1 MMKTKLF
8 LLFCLLA
15 FMAGSTLYAQHSAQA
30 VFSIEGTYDASG
42 FLELVKEKTGCRIAY
57 KESDLKNSRRVLLDY
72 QKKPLDVILK
82 DASEKYGLLFVKHGN
97 QLIVKKRK
105 LLLSV
110 SKEQSAP
117 VAKDTVRSF
126 YMQEVVKTAPRIDK
140 PRNPQMGMTVMDDN
154 AIRNVPTLL
163 GEPDVIK
170 ALQLQPGVSAGTEGF
185 AGMFVRGGENDE
197 NLFLIDG
204 CSIYHTNHL
213 GGLFSPFN
221 ANAVS
226 HLTFYKSAFPA
237 RYGGR
242 LSSVTDL
249 SMKSGDYESW
259 HGNFTM
265 GLTSANVS
273 FSGPLV
279 KDQTSLFVALRRSWL
294 ELVSVPALAII
305 NASKKKSGEKVI
317 AGYNFTDF
325 NLKLSHRLR
334 RFGTLSLLGY
344 YGHDRLKMGE
354 HRFSNDGEDTDP
366 YFHKNENRLGW
377 GNMLTSLR
385 WHLPINTLFAYNMKA
400 SYTRYQSDFRKT
412 VETVSGR
419 EGKNGYENNGSR
431 TESRNAI
438 HDLSVDASLA
448 FIPSDRTIIRLGT
461 QYTHHRYTPEEE
473 IQESTSLPS
482 GNGDN
487 ESRVIANEWNAY
499 LEGDLEVFHWLRFN
513 AGMHGSFF
521 RVEGK
526 QYQVFEPRVSADF
539 RLSPVVSLKAGYA
552 RMSQFVQQVSD
563 NYISLPTDY
572 WLPITRNFSPLT
584 SDQFSAGIYVSPD
597 KKYTF
602 SVEGYYKKMDH
613 LLEYRDDYKDLQVTS
628 WEDRLT
634 SGSGRAYGADFQA
647 EADFGKLHGFI
658 GYGLMWSD
666 RLFAD
671 QNEGKRFPSKYDNR
685 HKVTLSATWKCSER
699 VELNAGWVFM
709 TGNRVTLSL
718 ENYSYPDGYPTNIV
732 PSYPHKDEE
741 MLDYYAGKNNVRLP
755 AYHRLDV
762 GINIYRSLRRGRT
775 GIWNVSLYNAYSR
788 MNPIMIEKNNQKQSM
803 DGTPLAPRFR
813 QFALFPIIPSVSY
826 TYKF

>member
-1 MMKTKLF
+1 MKTKLF

-482 GNGDN
+482 GNGNN

-671 QNEGKRFPSKYDNR
+671 QNGGKRFPSKYDNR

-762 GINIYRSLRRGRT
+762 SINIYRSLRRGRT

-803 DGTPLAPRFR
+803 DGTSLAPRFR

>member
-1 MMKTKLF
+1 MKTKLF

-482 GNGDN
+482 GNGNN

-671 QNEGKRFPSKYDNR
+671 QNGGKRFPSKYDNR

>member
-448 FIPSDRTIIRLGT
+448 FIPSDQTIIRLGT

-482 GNGDN
+482 GNGNN

-499 LEGDLEVFHWLRFN
+499 LEGDLKVFHWLRFN

-671 QNEGKRFPSKYDNR
+671 QNGGKRFPSKYDNR

>member
-1 MMKTKLF
+1 MKTKLF

-110 SKEQSAP
+110 SKEQSTP

-448 FIPSDRTIIRLGT
+448 FIPSDQTIIRLGT

-482 GNGDN
+482 GNGNN

-671 QNEGKRFPSKYDNR
+671 QNGGKRFPSKYDNR

>member
-1 MMKTKLF
+1 MKTKLF

-448 FIPSDRTIIRLGT
+448 FIPSDQTIIRLGT

-482 GNGDN
+482 GNGNN

-671 QNEGKRFPSKYDNR
+671 QNGGKRFPSKYDNR

-718 ENYSYPDGYPTNIV
+718 ENYSYPDGYPTNTV

>member
-385 WHLPINTLFAYNMKA
+385 WHLPINTLFAYNMKT

-431 TESRNAI
+431 TENRNAI

-448 FIPSDRTIIRLGT
+448 FIPSDRIIIRLGT

-482 GNGDN
+482 GNGNN

-499 LEGDLEVFHWLRFN
+499 LEGDLEVFQWLRFN

-671 QNEGKRFPSKYDNR
+671 QNGGKRFPSKYDNR

-775 GIWNVSLYNAYSR
+775 GIWNVSLYNAYS
-788 MNPIMIEKNNQKQSM
+788 P
-803 DGTPLAPRFR
+803 A
-813 QFALFPIIPSVSY
+813 
-826 TYKF
+826 

>member
-1 MMKTKLF
+1 MKTKLF

-671 QNEGKRFPSKYDNR
+671 QNGGKRFPSKYDNR

-813 QFALFPIIPSVSY
+813 QFALFPIIPSVAY

>member
-1 MMKTKLF
+1 MKTKLF

-185 AGMFVRGGENDE
+185 ADMFVRGGENDE

-482 GNGDN
+482 GNGNN

>member
-385 WHLPINTLFAYNMKA
+385 WHLPINTLFAYNMKT

-431 TESRNAI
+431 TENRNAI

-482 GNGDN
+482 GNGNN

-671 QNEGKRFPSKYDNR
+671 QNGGKRFPSKYDNR

-762 GINIYRSLRRGRT
+762 SINIYRSLRRGRT

>member
-1 MMKTKLF
+1 MKTKLF
-8 LLFCLLA
+8 LLSCLLA
-15 FMAGSTLYAQHSAQA
+15 FMAGSSLYAQHSAQS

-42 FLELVKEKTGCRIAY
+42 FLELVKEKTGCRMAY
-57 KESDLKNSRRVLLDY
+57 KESDLKNSRRIRLDY
-72 QKKPLDVILK
+72 QKKPLDIILK

-97 QLIVKKRK
+97 QLIVKKRTQSP
-105 LLLSV
+105 SV

-259 HGNFTM
+259 HGNFTV

-385 WHLPINTLFAYNMKA
+385 WHLPINTLFAYNMKT

-431 TESRNAI
+431 TENRNAI

-448 FIPSDRTIIRLGT
+448 FIPSDRIIIRLGT

-482 GNGDN
+482 GNGNN

-499 LEGDLEVFHWLRFN
+499 LEGDLEVFQWLRFN

-671 QNEGKRFPSKYDNR
+671 QNGGKRFPSKYDNR

-803 DGTPLAPRFR
+803 NGTPLAPRFR

>member
-482 GNGDN
+482 GNGNN

-552 RMSQFVQQVSD
+552 RMSQSVQQVSD

-671 QNEGKRFPSKYDNR
+671 QNGGKRFPSKYDNR

>member
-1 MMKTKLF
+1 MKTKLF

-110 SKEQSAP
+110 SKEQSTP

-482 GNGDN
+482 GNGNN

-572 WLPITRNFSPLT
+572 WLPITRNFSLLT

-671 QNEGKRFPSKYDNR
+671 QNGGKRFPSKYDNR

>member
-1 MMKTKLF
+1 MKTKLF

-249 SMKSGDYESW
+249 SMKNGDYESW

-377 GNMLTSLR
+377 GNMQTSLR

-671 QNEGKRFPSKYDNR
+671 QNGGKRFPSKYDNR

>member
-1 MMKTKLF
+1 MKTKLF
-8 LLFCLLA
+8 LLSCLLA
-15 FMAGSTLYAQHSAQA
+15 FMAGSSLYAQHSAQS

-57 KESDLKNSRRVLLDY
+57 KESDLKNSRRVRLDY

-204 CSIYHTNHL
+204 CPIYHTNHL

-259 HGNFTM
+259 HGNFTV

-431 TESRNAI
+431 TENRNAI

-448 FIPSDRTIIRLGT
+448 FIPSDWIIIRLGT

-473 IQESTSLPS
+473 IQT
-482 GNGDN
+482 
-487 ESRVIANEWNAY
+487 
-499 LEGDLEVFHWLRFN
+499 
-513 AGMHGSFF
+513 
-521 RVEGK
+521 
-526 QYQVFEPRVSADF
+526 
-539 RLSPVVSLKAGYA
+539 
-552 RMSQFVQQVSD
+552 
-563 NYISLPTDY
+563 
-572 WLPITRNFSPLT
+572 
-584 SDQFSAGIYVSPD
+584 
-597 KKYTF
+597 
-602 SVEGYYKKMDH
+602 
-613 LLEYRDDYKDLQVTS
+613 
-628 WEDRLT
+628 
-634 SGSGRAYGADFQA
+634 
-647 EADFGKLHGFI
+647 
-658 GYGLMWSD
+658 
-666 RLFAD
+666 
-671 QNEGKRFPSKYDNR
+671 
-685 HKVTLSATWKCSER
+685 
-699 VELNAGWVFM
+699 
-709 TGNRVTLSL
+709 
-718 ENYSYPDGYPTNIV
+718 
-732 PSYPHKDEE
+732 
-741 MLDYYAGKNNVRLP
+741 
-755 AYHRLDV
+755 
-762 GINIYRSLRRGRT
+762 
-775 GIWNVSLYNAYSR
+775 
-788 MNPIMIEKNNQKQSM
+788 
-803 DGTPLAPRFR
+803 
-813 QFALFPIIPSVSY
+813 
-826 TYKF
+826 

>member
-1 MMKTKLF
+1 MKTKLF

>member
-385 WHLPINTLFAYNMKA
+385 WHLPINTLFAYNMKT

-431 TESRNAI
+431 TENRNAI

-448 FIPSDRTIIRLGT
+448 FIPSDRIIIRLGT

-482 GNGDN
+482 GNGNN

-499 LEGDLEVFHWLRFN
+499 LEGDLEVFQWLRFN

-572 WLPITRNFSPLT
+572 WLPIPRNFSPLT

-671 QNEGKRFPSKYDNR
+671 QNGGKRFPSKYDNR

>member
-1 MMKTKLF
+1 MKTKLF

-185 AGMFVRGGENDE
+185 AGMFVREGENDE

-482 GNGDN
+482 GNGNN

-671 QNEGKRFPSKYDNR
+671 QNGGKRFPSKYDNR

>member
-1 MMKTKLF
+1 MKTKLF

-105 LLLSV
+105 LLLSA

-154 AIRNVPTLL
+154 AIQNVPTLL

-242 LSSVTDL
+242 LSSVTNL

-482 GNGDN
+482 GNGNN

-671 QNEGKRFPSKYDNR
+671 QNGGKRFPSKYDNR

>member
-1 MMKTKLF
+1 MKTKLF

-57 KESDLKNSRRVLLDY
+57 KESDLKNSRRVRLDY

-140 PRNPQMGMTVMDDN
+140 PRNPQMGMTMMDDN

-259 HGNFTM
+259 HGNFTV

-294 ELVSVPALAII
+294 ELISVPALAII

-354 HRFSNDGEDTDP
+354 HRFSNDGENTDP

-431 TESRNAI
+431 TENRNAI
-438 HDLSVDASLA
+438 HDLSIDASLA

-482 GNGDN
+482 GNGNN

-671 QNEGKRFPSKYDNR
+671 QNGGKRFPSKYDNR

-803 DGTPLAPRFR
+803 NGTQLAPRFR

>member
-97 QLIVKKRK
+97 QLIIKKRK

-294 ELVSVPALAII
+294 ELVSVPVLAII

-482 GNGDN
+482 GNGNN

-499 LEGDLEVFHWLRFN
+499 LEGNLEVFHWLRFN

-671 QNEGKRFPSKYDNR
+671 QNGGKRFPSKYDNR

-755 AYHRLDV
+755 VYHRLDV

>member
-1 MMKTKLF
+1 MKTKLF

-377 GNMLTSLR
+377 GNMQTSLR

-482 GNGDN
+482 GNGNN

-671 QNEGKRFPSKYDNR
+671 QNGGKRFPSKYDNR

>member
-1 MMKTKLF
+1 MKTKLF

-117 VAKDTVRSF
+117 VAKDTMRSF

-154 AIRNVPTLL
+154 TIRNVPTLL

-482 GNGDN
+482 GNGNN

-671 QNEGKRFPSKYDNR
+671 QNGGKRFPSKYDNR

>member
-1 MMKTKLF
+1 MKTKLF

-110 SKEQSAP
+110 SKEQSTP

-482 GNGDN
+482 GNGNN

-671 QNEGKRFPSKYDNR
+671 QNGGKRFPSKYDNR

>member
-1 MMKTKLF
+1 MKTKLF

-170 ALQLQPGVSAGTEGF
+170 TLQLQPGVSAGTEGF

-482 GNGDN
+482 GNGNN

-671 QNEGKRFPSKYDNR
+671 QNGGKRFPSKYDNR

>member
-1 MMKTKLF
+1 MKTKLF

-140 PRNPQMGMTVMDDN
+140 PRSPQMGMTVMDDN

-385 WHLPINTLFAYNMKA
+385 WHLPINTLFAYNMKT

-431 TESRNAI
+431 TENRNAI

-448 FIPSDRTIIRLGT
+448 FIPSDRIIIRLGT

-482 GNGDN
+482 GNGNN

-499 LEGDLEVFHWLRFN
+499 LEGDLEVFQWLRFN

-671 QNEGKRFPSKYDNR
+671 QNGGKRFPSKYDNR

>member
-1 MMKTKLF
+1 MKTKLF

-482 GNGDN
+482 GNGNN

-671 QNEGKRFPSKYDNR
+671 QNGGKRFPSKYDNR

-718 ENYSYPDGYPTNIV
+718 ENYSYPDGYPTNTV

-762 GINIYRSLRRGRT
+762 SINIYRSLRRGRT

>member
-1 MMKTKLF
+1 MKTKLF

-140 PRNPQMGMTVMDDN
+140 PRTPQMGMTVMDDN

-482 GNGDN
+482 GNGNN

-671 QNEGKRFPSKYDNR
+671 QNGGKRFPSKYDNR

-762 GINIYRSLRRGRT
+762 SINIYRSLRRGRT

>member
-1 MMKTKLF
+1 MKTKLF

-482 GNGDN
+482 GNGNN

-521 RVEGK
+521 QVEGK

-572 WLPITRNFSPLT
+572 WLPITRSFSPLT

>member
-1 MMKTKLF
+1 MKTKLF
-8 LLFCLLA
+8 LLSCLLA
-15 FMAGSTLYAQHSAQA
+15 FMAGSSLYAQHSAQS

-57 KESDLKNSRRVLLDY
+57 KESDLKNSRRIRLDY
-72 QKKPLDVILK
+72 QKKPLDIILK

-97 QLIVKKRK
+97 QLIVKKRTQSP
-105 LLLSV
+105 SV

-259 HGNFTM
+259 HGNFTV

-385 WHLPINTLFAYNMKA
+385 WHLPINTLFAYNMKT

-431 TESRNAI
+431 TENRNAI

-448 FIPSDRTIIRLGT
+448 FIPSDRIIIRLGT

-482 GNGDN
+482 GNGNN

-499 LEGDLEVFHWLRFN
+499 LEGDLEVFQWLRFN

-671 QNEGKRFPSKYDNR
+671 QNGGKRFPSKYDNR

-762 GINIYRSLRRGRT
+762 GINIYRSLRRRRT

-803 DGTPLAPRFR
+803 NGTPLAPRFR

>member
-1 MMKTKLF
+1 MKTKLF

-15 FMAGSTLYAQHSAQA
+15 FMAGSTLYAHHSAQA

-273 FSGPLV
+273 FSSPLV

-294 ELVSVPALAII
+294 ELVSVPTLAII

-482 GNGDN
+482 GNGNN

-671 QNEGKRFPSKYDNR
+671 QNGGKRFPSKYDNR

-762 GINIYRSLRRGRT
+762 SINIYRSLRRGRT

>member
-1 MMKTKLF
+1 MKTKLF

-154 AIRNVPTLL
+154 DIRNVPTLL

-671 QNEGKRFPSKYDNR
+671 QNGGKRFPSKYDNR

>member
-1 MMKTKLF
+1 MKTKLF

-57 KESDLKNSRRVLLDY
+57 KESDLKNSRRVRLDY

-259 HGNFTM
+259 HGNFTV

-325 NLKLSHRLR
+325 NLKLSHQLR

-419 EGKNGYENNGSR
+419 EGENGYENNGSR
-431 TESRNAI
+431 TENRNAI

-473 IQESTSLPS
+473 IQESTSLPL
-482 GNGDN
+482 GNGNN

-584 SDQFSAGIYVSPD
+584 SDQFSVGIYVSPD